1 MDLKKIESGLKR
13 LVESQLVR
21 AMRGIKPEDRVLQ
34 RLMEELSV
42 NTRTDQMGRR
52 VAPNA
57 YAIMVQPGAAKF
69 WGKHLS
75 APELLD
81 AIREMAAQSGAH
93 LMSPPTVEVVE
104 DPGETAEGGFHVV
117 AAFEGAPVNETQDL
131 ASQTPRREGGTE
143 GDLAPANAFL
153 IVDGAVQYALSQAVV
168 NVGRRLDNHLV
179 IEDPRVSRH
188 HAQLRAID
196 GCYVLFD
203 LNSSGGSFVNGQRT
217 SQSVLRPGDVISLA
231 GVTLIYA
238 QDSSHTE
245 QQLAATAPHG
255 VSGERPT
262 VVGKHEHDAGTLKP

>member
-21 AMRGIKPEDRVLQ
+21 ALRGNKPEDRVLQ
-34 RLMEELSV
+34 RLMEELGAS
-42 NTRTDQMGRR
+42 TRTDQMGRR
-52 VAPNA
+52 VAPNS
-57 YAIMVQPGAAKF
+57 YTIMVRPGAAEF
-69 WGKHLS
+69 WQKRLS
-75 APELLD
+75 SPELLD
-81 AIREMAAQSGAH
+81 AIREMAAQSGVR
-93 LMSPPTVEVVE
+93 LTSPPTISVVE
-104 DPGETAEGGFHVV
+104 DPHENREGEFNVV
-117 AAFEGAPVNETQDL
+117 AAFQDAPVNETQDL
-131 ASQTPRREGGTE
+131 TSHTPPHDGTTE
-143 GDLAPANAFL
+143 GQSPPPNAFL
-153 IVDGAVQYALSQAVV
+153 IVDGATQYALSQAVV

-188 HAQLRAID
+188 HAQLRAIH